1 MKYKIEK
8 KNLYKRNK
16 NEIRNQKND
25 DWNWKIKNK
34 KDNHALYLGGE
45 RKKRPLTTIQQP
57 YVVMCHT
64 IRKKTQWCF
73 QRHSKGSCLDIG
85 WHRTHLINGTDATQ
99 MVIINSPKIYKE

>member
-1 MKYKIEK
+1 MNKDRNEKKNIRNCNWSTKLKK

-45 RKKRPLTTIQQP
+45 RKKKTTDNNPTTICRH
-57 YVVMCHT
+57 VSNH
-64 IRKKTQWCF
+64 KKEDTMML
-73 QRHSKGSCLDIG
+73 SK
-85 WHRTHLINGTDATQ
+85 T
-99 MVIINSPKIYKE
+99 

>member
-45 RKKRPLTTIQQP
+45 RKKKDHWQQSNNH
-57 YVVMCHT
+57 M
-64 IRKKTQWCF
+64 
-73 QRHSKGSCLDIG
+73 SSC
-85 WHRTHLINGTDATQ
+85 
-99 MVIINSPKIYKE
+99 VIP